1 MHADKACWVQ
11 LKDGS
16 LDETSIMYI
25 LHEVVGALL
34 YLHGESRMHRDVKA
48 ANILLSASGDVKM
61 SGTCPLTH
69 EGRLI
74 SLNFACLRWV
84 LTGLVQHWSRQVQTS
99 GPPSGA
105 SSGGSCRLPH
115 ASPCIDNLHSSSFL

>member
-48 ANILLSASGDVKM
+48 ANILLSANGDVKM
-61 SGTCPLTH
+61 SGTCPLMH
-69 EGRLI
+69 GR
-74 SLNFACLRWV
+74 
-84 LTGLVQHWSRQVQTS
+84 GLWF
-99 GPPSGA
+99 P
-105 SSGGSCRLPH
+105 
-115 ASPCIDNLHSSSFL
+115 